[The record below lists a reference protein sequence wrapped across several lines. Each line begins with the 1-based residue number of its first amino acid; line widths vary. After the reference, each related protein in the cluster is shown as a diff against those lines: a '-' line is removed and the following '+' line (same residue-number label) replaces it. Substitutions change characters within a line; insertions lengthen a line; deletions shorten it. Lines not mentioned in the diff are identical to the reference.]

1 MMDIIRYLF
10 VITVLMASN
19 TGFAL
24 TNATLPLEIKPG
36 AFYYTQVTIQYEK
49 GRHLTTNYRR
59 GALISVNTQVRL
71 EEINDDEILMEILPD
86 LTKLR
91 IENVAKHTGD
101 TTVQAFTKLF
111 NKNRIDLS
119 RFSKL
124 EQEAIQAGR
133 VVKDMSKQAVITA
146 IGYPPITQTPTLQGS
161 RWTYWSSR
169 FNRFVV
175 EFKNDRVV
183 QIQE

>member
-1 MMDIIRYLF
+1 MTTLIRLF
-10 VITVLMASN
+10 VFVAVLLIAETS
-19 TGFAL
+19 FAL
-24 TNATLPLEIKPG
+24 NTATLPLDIKPG
-36 AFYYTQVTIQYEK
+36 GFYYTQVTMQYEK

-59 GALISVNTQVRL
+59 GTLIPVNTQVRL
-71 EEINDDEILMEILPD
+71 EEITDDDIMMQILPD

-91 IENVAKHTGD
+91 VENVEKHTGD
-101 TTVQAFTKLF
+101 TTARAFAKLF

-124 EQEAIQAGR
+124 EQEGIQAGR
-133 VVKDMSKQAVITA
+133 VVNGMSKQAVITA
-146 IGYPPITQTPTLQGS
+146 IGYPPITQTPTLQGN

-175 EFKNDRVV
+175 EFLNDRVAR
-183 QIQE
+183 IQE